1 VWREINDDV
10 MIMGKKGFSVT
21 FSVLV
26 DILNFGR
33 FSFSGVLVVVSSRRT
48 RRKTENF

>member
-1 VWREINDDV
+1 
-10 MIMGKKGFSVT
+10 VT

-33 FSFSGVLVVVSSRRT
+33 FSFSGVLYDVWLFSSLLVINCLFFCWSAKQLAAT
-48 RRKTENF
+48 TTPAV

>member
-1 VWREINDDV
+1 MNDDDV
-10 MIMGKKGFSVT
+10 MMMGGKKGFSVT

-33 FSFSGVLVVVSSRRT
+33 FSFTGV
-48 RRKTENF
+48 